1 MDVLT
6 ERYKYEFN
14 IEEEYLVISEE
25 CYSTFSNRHIGDRTI
40 YLHKEDVLWVINT
53 IRSFKK
59 ELYNRGSDRISLS
72 HSEDDFILLEM
83 GGSDADRS
91 YYGNV
96 EICCKNSISDYDT
109 VHIPYYGPDPMA
121 PSGKGEGHLYK
132 FLKELEKFV
141 PENQKK
147 DIIPQWT

>member
-1 MDVLT
+1 MDIQIH
-6 ERYKYEFN
+6 RFKYDFN
-14 IEEEYLVISEE
+14 IENEYLEITGK
-25 CYSTFSNRHIGDRTI
+25 CYSTLSNKYMGDDKI
-40 YLHKEDVLWVINT
+40 YLHIEDVLWVINT

-59 ELYNRGSDRISLS
+59 ELYNRGSDQISLS

-109 VHIPYYGPDPMA
+109 VHIPYYGPAPMA

-147 DIIPQWT
+147 DIIPQW

>member
-1 MDVLT
+1 MDKQIH
-6 ERYKYEFN
+6 RYKYEFK
-14 IEEEYLVISEE
+14 IENEYLVITGK
-25 CYSTFSNRHIGDRTI
+25 CYSVFSNRYLGDDKI
-40 YLHKEDVLWVINT
+40 YLHIEDVLWVINT

-59 ELYNRGSDRISLS
+59 ELYNRGSDQISLS

-109 VHIPYYGPDPMA
+109 VHIPYYGPAPMA
-121 PSGKGEGHLYK
+121 PSGNGEGHLYK

-147 DIIPQWT
+147 DIIPQW